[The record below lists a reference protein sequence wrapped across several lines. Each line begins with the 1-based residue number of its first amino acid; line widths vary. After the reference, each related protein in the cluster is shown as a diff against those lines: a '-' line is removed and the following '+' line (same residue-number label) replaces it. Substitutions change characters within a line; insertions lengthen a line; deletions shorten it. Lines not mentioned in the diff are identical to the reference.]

1 MSINNYRCFL
11 LFLLVLAGLQAS
23 AGGRDTVVIKTSAHC
38 EFCERDIVQH
48 LKKQKGVRDVQ
59 MAHGSNEVK
68 IIYNASKVSADS
80 LRGTLNGLGYD
91 ADGQAA
97 RNRLTK
103 FKKQQCTNR

>member
-1 MSINNYRCFL
+1 MPDNNYRLLL
-11 LFLLVLAGLQAS
+11 LFVLVLAGFNAR

-48 LKKQKGVRDVQ
+48 LKKQKGVREVQ
-59 MAHGSNEVK
+59 MVKGSNEVK
-68 IIYNASKVSADS
+68 IIYNAAKVSADS